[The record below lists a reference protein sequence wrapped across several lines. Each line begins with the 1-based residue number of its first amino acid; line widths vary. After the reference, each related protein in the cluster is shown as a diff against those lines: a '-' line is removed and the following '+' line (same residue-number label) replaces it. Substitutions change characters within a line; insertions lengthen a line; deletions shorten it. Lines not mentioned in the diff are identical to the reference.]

1 MIAGAVLAGG
11 ESRRFGRNKAL
22 ELFQG
27 VRLIDRAVT
36 NLKALCDPV
45 MVVANDLMPYADLD
59 VLLVRDVVP
68 RFGPLAGIFT
78 ALYFSPHPW
87 VFVRATD
94 MPFLNLSLAQAM
106 ISLTHT
112 TPAEV
117 IVLKKGENFE
127 PLMALYH
134 EHCLPHIR
142 RCIAADRRQI
152 ISFYRSVRVHAVEE
166 SQWRRYDPEG
176 RSLWNINTPEDW
188 QCLLEQG
195 SKSEPDRSAG
205 KALET

>member
-22 ELFQG
+22 EVFQG
-27 VRLIDRAVT
+27 VRLIDRAVA
-36 NLKALCDPV
+36 NLAHVCDPV
-45 MVVANDLMPYADLD
+45 MVVANDLIPYADLN

-94 MPFLNLSLAQAM
+94 MPFLDLSLAQAM
-106 ISLTHT
+106 VSLTHT
-112 TPAEV
+112 PQADV

-134 EHCLPHIR
+134 VRCLPHIR
-142 RCIAADRRQI
+142 RCIEADRRQI
-152 ISFYRSVRVHAVEE
+152 ISFYRSARVHAVEE
-166 SQWRRYDPEG
+166 SQWRLYDPEG
-176 RSLWNINTPEDW
+176 MSLWNINTPEDW
-188 QCLLEQG
+188 QRMLELE
-195 SKSEPDRSAG
+195 SPPDPAHSG
-205 KALET
+205 EKPFET